1 MAGNGLWFAGFLL
14 ASVYAATEPE
24 RPQTTLGRASMVLL
38 VLLGIGAAALMVLW
52 ILVDV
57 GQVARSETLPYTIA
71 LAVLGVLAILARIAG
86 SRRRSN
92 T

>member
-1 MAGNGLWFAGFLL
+1 LAGNCLWLAGFLL
-14 ASVYAATEPE
+14 GSVYAATDPE
-24 RPQTTLGRASMVLL
+24 RPQTVLGRASTVLL

-57 GQVARSETLPYTIA
+57 GQVARSKTLPYTIA
-71 LAVLGVLAILARIAG
+71 VAVLGVLAILARIAG

-92 T
+92 M